1 MDRRKIRVGS
11 AVGFSR
17 LIFARSSARISRSSS
32 CPCRSM
38 RKKLPYECIS
48 EDIARSRASFR
59 APPLF
64 PRGTHERASERA
76 SGKGA
81 LSLIFPFQFPRFLA
95 LGKREN
101 ISEERKTR
109 VKTGRGREG
118 RPSRSALVKIS
129 SESASDK
136 TRTHTHTHVHRR
148 SIAVTALGNETIIV
162 RVTLG
167 DDALEP
173 RAVNRTRLSAID
185 RYRFAPMSGGQ
196 VG

>member
-1 MDRRKIRVGS
+1 
-11 AVGFSR
+11 
-17 LIFARSSARISRSSS
+17 
-32 CPCRSM
+32 M
-38 RKKLPYECIS
+38 RKKLRTNVFRK
-48 EDIARSRASFR
+48 DIARSRASFR

-64 PRGTHERASERA
+64 PRGTHERASSRKESFVVYLSISVPAFFGVRKEREYIG
-76 SGKGA
+76 GKKNE
-81 LSLIFPFQFPRFLA
+81 S
-95 LGKREN
+95 KN
-101 ISEERKTR
+101 RK
-109 VKTGRGREG
+109 GGREG

-136 TRTHTHTHVHRR
+136 TRTHTHTYTTHVHRR